1 MTDRD
6 ELIAELNDAGVLDAI
21 RWAYLSATER
31 VLADYSAAAGH
42 DATWVG
48 VSRFTLFRD
57 RLDRVFSCGNYAVP
71 DHIDGELSLDV
82 LHAELSDRDIA
93 TFPNIEPSLVSR
105 ANLSGSPGWAHDGER
120 WLLASAPFG
129 KLDELPWPQK
139 SPTKQRVA
147 QQSSTDFDQP
157 TLFDHFTA
165 DEQAGLATAV
175 SELQLDLRTL
185 IVAHSL
191 EADHGDREL
200 VIGQPRLNS
209 GGGSA
214 WHWRHDLLHLPPNDG
229 DRLRPTK
236 PAPAGP
242 EDAPDAPVR
251 LRRPAVERNDRREE
265 SAQ

>member
-1 MTDRD
+1 MIDRD
-6 ELIAELNDAGVLDAI
+6 ELIAELNDTGVLGAI

-31 VLADYSAAAGH
+31 VLTDYSAAAGH

-48 VSRFTLFRD
+48 VSRFTLLRD
-57 RLDRVFSCGNYAVP
+57 RLDRVFSCGNYSVP
-71 DHIDGELSLDV
+71 ENIDGELSLDV

-93 TFPNIEPSLVSR
+93 TLPDIDPTLVSR
-105 ANLSGSPGWAHDGER
+105 ANLSGSPGWAHGGVR

-129 KLDELPWPQK
+129 KLDGLSWPQK

-147 QQSSTDFDQP
+147 QQPSTYADQP

-175 SELQLDLRTL
+175 SEPQLDLRTL
-185 IVAHSL
+185 VVAHSL
-191 EADHGDREL
+191 EADHGNREL
-200 VIGQPRLNS
+200 TIGQPRLNA

-214 WHWRHDLLHLPPNDG
+214 WYWRHDLLQLPPDDG
-229 DRLRPTK
+229 GQLRPTK
-236 PAPAGP
+236 PAPTGP

-251 LRRPAVERNDRREE
+251 LRRPAAEHHDLRKD
-265 SAQ
+265 A